1 MGWATGVRSASAR
14 MCSTRTAMWTASS
27 AEPDL
32 FEGWRPLPARRGPS
46 LRIYFDAVGQGG
58 RRFALDD
65 ILETRETELSPMP
78 DNFAG
83 LSPSDEFFQLLGLLL
98 SQRERPAR

>member
-1 MGWATGVRSASAR
+1 
-14 MCSTRTAMWTASS
+14 MWTASS
-27 AEPDL
+27 AEPDH

-46 LRIYFDAVGQGG
+46 LRIYFDAVGQGR

-65 ILETRETELSPMP
+65 ILEIRETDLSPMP

>member
-1 MGWATGVRSASAR
+1 
-14 MCSTRTAMWTASS
+14 MWTASS

-46 LRIYFDAVGQGG
+46 LRIYFDAVVQGG
-58 RRFALDD
+58 HRFALDD
-65 ILETRETELSPMP
+65 ILKTRQTDLSPMS

-83 LSPSDEFFQLLGLLL
+83 LPPSDDFFHLLGLLL